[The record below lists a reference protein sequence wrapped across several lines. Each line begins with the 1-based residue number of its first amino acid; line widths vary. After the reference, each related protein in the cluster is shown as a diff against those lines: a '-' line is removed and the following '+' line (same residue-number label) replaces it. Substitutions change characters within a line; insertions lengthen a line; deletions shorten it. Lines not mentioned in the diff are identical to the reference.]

1 MNLSE
6 GTEEQVNLNKF
17 SLRRMSVEQIRKNC
31 RNMGTQGN
39 FEHANTRVAF
49 YHAKPTGQ
57 R

>member
-31 RNMGTQGN
+31 GNMGIQGN

-49 YHAKPTGQ
+49 YYAKPTGQ